1 MLIDE
6 KLLYQFGAE
15 KVYFKNGETVF
26 TEGAHPSF
34 YYQIIVGKVKVNHFN
49 EEGKESI
56 QNILLPGNSVGECF
70 LFLEGLYPMNAQVL
84 EDTLLIRLSKTNFLE
99 LLESNPCIYI
109 NLSRC
114 MSEKLHY
121 KFLMMQNNSIN
132 NPIIRMKGLLD
143 YLKNNAIESTVP
155 FSFKIDLT
163 RQQLAGITGMCVE
176 TVIRTV
182 KLMESQNMLRLQKG
196 KILY

>member
-15 KVYFKNGETVF
+15 RVYFKNGETVF

-34 YYQIIVGKVKVNHFN
+34 YYQIIVGKVKLNHFN
-49 EEGKESI
+49 DEGKESI

-70 LFLEGLYPMNAQVL
+70 LFLENVYPMNAEAL
-84 EDTLLIRLSKTNFLE
+84 EDTVLLKLNKSFFLDLLS
-99 LLESNPCIYI
+99 SNPYLYKEL
-109 NLSRC
+109 NRC
-114 MSEKLHY
+114 MSEKLYHNY
-121 KFLMMQNNSIN
+121 LMMQNNSIN
-132 NPIIRMKGLLD
+132 SPINRLKGLLD
-143 YLKNNAIESTVP
+143 YLKNDTVEIKAP
-155 FSFKIDLT
+155 FSFKIELT
-163 RQQLAGITGMCVE
+163 RQQLAGLTGMCVE